1 MVINE
6 KIVISR
12 LEKIVAVEEVNQED
26 SKTTEYIIQPSK
38 RDFKDIIEK
47 NIFSEVQTFTRIDY

>member
-1 MVINE
+1 M

-38 RDFKDIIEK
+38 RDFKDIIER